1 MSINY
6 KSINEAVLNND
17 FSSFNQLDEYD
28 QKQVQKT
35 WNQTM
40 WLNYM
45 SQEPT
50 ISDDDLFNELYKIV
64 DETPE

>member
-1 MSINY
+1 M
-6 KSINEAVLNND
+6 KDFKHINEAVLNND
-17 FSSFNQLDEYD
+17 FSLFNQLNEDD

-50 ISDDDLFNELYKIV
+50 ISDDDLFNELYKII
-64 DETPE
+64 DNSEK